1 MWSEERGRK
10 DDEIALP
17 EMFHVR
23 FSQLLYPKVRVV
35 ARVFESQLLSLF
47 VKTFCVVERGELWY
61 RMVDE
66 DGVEV

>member
-1 MWSEERGRK
+1 MWSEERPK
-10 DDEIALP
+10 ADEIALP

-23 FSQLLYPKVRVV
+23 FPQLLYPKMRVV
-35 ARVFESQLLSLF
+35 ARVFESQVLSLF

-66 DGVEV
+66 DGDEV